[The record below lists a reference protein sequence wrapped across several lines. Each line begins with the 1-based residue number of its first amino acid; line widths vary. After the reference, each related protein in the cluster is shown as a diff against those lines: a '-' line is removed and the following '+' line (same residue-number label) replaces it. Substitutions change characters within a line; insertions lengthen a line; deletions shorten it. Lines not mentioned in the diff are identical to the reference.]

1 MVISIYGILINDI
14 YIYIYYILSISTLLM
29 IMIILMMFHDA
40 YIWLYNVDGSEF
52 WLYDYTNDG

>member
-1 MVISIYGILINDI
+1 
-14 YIYIYYILSISTLLM
+14 M